1 MIEVTKRDKREEDN
15 KRKEEVKTTAA
26 TTQRQNPEVEF
37 EFPKP
42 PVKVKDNKV
51 DISDD
56 NGVRRK
62 LFPTEMSSK
71 KVVPFEYQI
80 ENNNVKDNGNKSDI
94 QNDQEIED
102 PVFSN
107 KASRQIKTIP
117 SEELGV

>member
-1 MIEVTKRDKREEDN
+1 MIEVTKRDKREEGN
-15 KRKEEVKTTAA
+15 QRKEEVKTTAA

-80 ENNNVKDNGNKSDI
+80 ENTKEKDNGNKSDI
-94 QNDQEIED
+94 QSDQEIED
-102 PVFSN
+102 PIYSN
-107 KASRQIKTIP
+107 KAFRQIKTIP